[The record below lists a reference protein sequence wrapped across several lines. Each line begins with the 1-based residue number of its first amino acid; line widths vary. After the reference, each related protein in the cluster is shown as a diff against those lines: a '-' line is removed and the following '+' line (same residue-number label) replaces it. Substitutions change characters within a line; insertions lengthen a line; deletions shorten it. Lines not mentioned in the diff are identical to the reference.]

1 VWGQG
6 YVYLPYEFV
15 GFALVMT
22 GIAALLRARAHAPWA
37 RAAFVVLFAVMV
49 AACAVTAGMN
59 IFAVGTI
66 VPGPAGPG

>member
-1 VWGQG
+1 
-6 YVYLPYEFV
+6 
-15 GFALVMT
+15 
-22 GIAALLRARAHAPWA
+22 
-37 RAAFVVLFAVMV
+37 VLFAVMV